1 MADINHQITINAS
14 AKKIYELISTK
25 TGIQKWLTKE
35 DGWKIKGKETLGDM
49 LLFYFG
55 ENHHEMK
62 ISKLEP
68 NREVKW
74 NCTAGHPE
82 WIGTSLSF
90 IIESNGDKNI
100 LHFAHKGWANSTDFF
115 EQCNQVWAG
124 CVQDIK
130 NVVEDI
136 KQNKK

>member
-1 MADINHQITINAS
+1 MANINHQIIIKAP

-35 DGWKIKGKETLGDM
+35 DGWKIKGNENIGDT

-74 NCTAGHPE
+74 NCVAGHPE

-90 IIESNGDKNI
+90 IIESDGDRNV
-100 LHFAHKGWANSTDFF
+100 LHFVHKGWKNTSDFF
-115 EQCNQVWAG
+115 EQCNQVWEG
-124 CVQDIK
+124 SLIDIK
-130 NVVEDI
+130 NAAEQ
-136 KQNKK
+136 K

>member
-1 MADINHQITINAS
+1 MANINHQIIIKAP

-35 DGWKIKGKETLGDM
+35 EGWKIKGNENIGDT

-74 NCTAGHPE
+74 NCAAGHPE
-82 WIGTSLSF
+82 WIGTSVSF
-90 IIESNGDKNI
+90 IIESDGDRNV
-100 LHFAHKGWANSTDFF
+100 LHFAHKGWTNTSDFF
-115 EQCNQVWAG
+115 EQCNQVWEG
-124 CVQDIK
+124 SLIDIK
-130 NVVEDI
+130 NVAEQ
-136 KQNKK
+136 K